1 MFKYQLSINSFKYL
15 LFMVPI
21 LYKIILLVAI
31 ANFFIGC
38 EESVNDAENFT
49 SLNVDVRME
58 VQILDSTY
66 QQYKRP
72 FTKIYFTTYK
82 LNSAS
87 EKEQVEQS
95 DTTSCPNGWG
105 VKLLNYTLKSE
116 KEKIILGAACENYDG
131 KNYREIIID
140 YAEAERRIDSLNHA
154 SVIKTFAIYYK

>member
-1 MFKYQLSINSFKYL
+1 MYPILCKYFLL
-15 LFMVPI
+15 LFLVF
-21 LYKIILLVAI
+21 LYVS
-31 ANFFIGC
+31 C
-38 EESVNDAENFT
+38 EESVNDVENFA

-82 LNSAS
+82 LNYTN
-87 EKEQVEQS
+87 EEEQFEQS

-116 KEKIILGAACENYDG
+116 KEKIVLGAACENYDG